1 MKHLH
6 LLALTLLTTPALCS
20 LRGQGVTKPIISA
33 PPPTTQA
40 LPPALSQAPTD
51 PSLPPAV
58 SASYQIGP
66 QDGLSVV
73 VWKAPEFT
81 GPVSVRP
88 DGMISLTLLGDVP
101 AAGMTPTQL
110 AQDLTVRLKKYVND
124 PLVTVTV
131 LAVNSKHIFLLGNI
145 GRVGEMAYTPDLTPM
160 QAIVMAGGP
169 TPFAKETH
177 IYILRGENGKQTRI
191 PFNYKKAVKSGD
203 QQGVTLVPGDTI
215 VVP

>member
-1 MKHLH
+1 MNRSY
-6 LLALTLLTTPALCS
+6 LLIFTLLVSPAFTALHC
-20 LRGQGVTKPIISA
+20 QGITKPIISA
-33 PPPTTQA
+33 PAQPPA
-40 LPPALSQAPTD
+40 PPPALIPSPSTD
-51 PSLPPAV
+51 PTVPPAV
-58 SASYQIGP
+58 SASYLIGP

-73 VWKAPEFT
+73 VWKEQNFS

-88 DGMISLTLLGDVP
+88 DGMISMALLGDVP

-131 LAVNSKHIFLLGNI
+131 MAVNSKHIFLLGNI

-169 TPFAKETH
+169 TQFANEKR
-177 IYILRGENGKQTRI
+177 IYILRGEKGKQTKI
-191 PFNYKKAVKSGD
+191 PFNYKKAVKDGD
-203 QQGVTLVPGDTI
+203 QQGVALLPGDTI

>member
-1 MKHLH
+1 MNRSY
-6 LLALTLLTTPALCS
+6 LLTVTLFVTPAYSALH
-20 LRGQGVTKPIISA
+20 GQGVTKPIISA
-33 PPPTTQA
+33 PAQTQVP
-40 LPPALSQAPTD
+40 PPALVPAPSTD
-51 PSLPPAV
+51 PAVPPAV
-58 SASYQIGP
+58 AASYLIGP

-73 VWKAPEFT
+73 VWKEQNFS

-88 DGMISLTLLGDVP
+88 DGMISMALLGDVP

-169 TPFAKETH
+169 TQFANEKH
-177 IYILRGENGKQTRI
+177 IYILRGEKGKQTKI
-191 PFNYKKAVKSGD
+191 PFNYKKAVKDGD
-203 QQGVTLVPGDTI
+203 QQGVALLPGDTI